1 MSSAVIIGQL
11 PGGVFALDIESG
23 EKVIINTETIT
34 GIFFNK
40 DNAYFDQKQIDDLA
54 RYNENAVSTGKNSQ
68 FKGKFQQKKNKEWT
82 K

>member
-11 PGGVFALDIESG
+11 PGGVYALDIESG

-54 RYNENAVSTGKNSQ
+54 RYNANAVSTGKDSQ
-68 FKGKFQQKKNKEWT
+68 FKGKSRKKKDNTYT